1 MVCYEWRLSYMK
13 GGLSKSSG
21 SVGGWHRD
29 DSKGGD
35 CELKRKWTSSQ
46 RHERNGRGRT
56 AKNHGACLEIYPKG
70 SCKMLYGI
78 ARGLKV
84 CEDDIVVVGRS
95 NDHDLSGL

>member
-1 MVCYEWRLSYMK
+1 MGCYEWRLSYMK

-46 RHERNGRGRT
+46 RHERNGRGRM
-56 AKNHGACLEIYPKG
+56 AKVMEHALRFI
-70 SCKMLYGI
+70 
-78 ARGLKV
+78 LKV
-84 CEDDIVVVGRS
+84 RARCSMG
-95 NDHDLSGL
+95 